1 MRPIPP
7 QSSGASPR
15 RPNLPEPTLATRVA
29 IQIQVVTALMVRNI
43 MGRYGRGNLG
53 FLWLVLEPMFL
64 VGGIILLWTVLYPAG
79 KHGVSVAAFV
89 ISGYLPLTLWRHL
102 IGTPRLMSGNF
113 GLLYHRRMTV
123 FDVIVARSLTEIAGV
138 SAAGLVVFFLL
149 LSVGAIDWIEDASLV
164 LAGWLMMCWLGFG
177 MGCLIAGLSE
187 KSEVI
192 ENLIQP
198 TQYLL
203 LPVSGVFFMVSWLPK
218 SAQDYALLVPLVH
231 AYEMFRAG
239 FFGRAVETHYSMA
252 YVSLWAILLTTLGIW
267 AMMSSRKRL
276 AFR

>member
-1 MRPIPP
+1 MRSMPSPNADAP
-7 QSSGASPR
+7 PR
-15 RPNLPEPTLATRVA
+15 RPRLPEPTVATRIA
-29 IQIQVVTALMVRNI
+29 IQFQVVTALMIRNI

-53 FLWLVLEPMFL
+53 FLWLIIEPMFL
-64 VGGIILLWTVLYPAG
+64 VGGIILLWSFLYPGG
-79 KHGVSVAAFV
+79 KHGVSIAAFV

-123 FDVIVARSLTEIAGV
+123 LDVVVARALTEIAGV
-138 SAAGLVVFFLL
+138 STAGVVVFLML
-149 LSVGAIDWIEDASLV
+149 YSVGAIDWIEDPALV

-192 ENLIQP
+192 ENLVQP

-203 LPVSGVFFMVSWLPK
+203 LPVSGVFFMVAWLPK
-218 SAQDYALLVPLVH
+218 TAQDYVLLVPLAHV
-231 AYEMFRAG
+231 YEMFRAG
-239 FFGRAVETHYSMA
+239 FLGRAVETHYSFG
-252 YVSLWAILLTTLGIW
+252 YVSIWATVLTVLGIW
-267 AMMSSRKRL
+267 SMLSSRKRL

>member
-7 QSSGASPR
+7 PSSGASPR
-15 RPNLPEPTLATRVA
+15 RPSLPEPTLATRMA
-29 IQIQVVTALMVRNI
+29 IQIQVIIALMVRNI

-53 FLWLVLEPMFL
+53 FLWLVIEPMFL
-64 VGGIILLWTVLYPAG
+64 VGGIILLWTFLYPTG

-102 IGTPRLMSGNF
+102 IGTVRLMSGNF

-149 LSVGAIDWIEDASLV
+149 LSVGAIDWIEDAALV

-177 MGCLIAGLSE
+177 MGCIIAGLSE

-218 SAQDYALLVPLVH
+218 TAQDYVLLIPLAHV
-231 AYEMFRAG
+231 YEMFRAG
-239 FFGRAVETHYSMA
+239 FLGRAVETHYSVA
-252 YVSLWAILLTTLGIW
+252 YVSVWATLLTALGIW
-267 AMMSSRKRL
+267 SMISSRKRL